1 MVVDLYGK
9 LVTSPRFTL
18 IYQTILK
25 LSHYGRAG
33 SSESGLSAAR
43 IPSLNARPFVG
54 LYTTSSATVKTL

>member
-1 MVVDLYGK
+1 MVDLNGK
-9 LVTSPRFTL
+9 LVASPHFRL

-33 SSESGLSAAR
+33 SSESGLSVAR
-43 IPSLNARPFVG
+43 IASLNARPFVG